1 MLGSGRGEGGR
12 SHGSFGE
19 TDDIAVLGRERAAS
33 SVDSARAC
41 QMRQLDR
48 VQVYAALSIPLA
60 LTVLGLKYAAFL
72 VTGSVA
78 LYSDAI
84 ESIINVVTAVVALAA
99 VWISAKPADA
109 NHPYGHSKIEYFS
122 AVLEGVLIIVASLL
136 ILREAWIGFHHPR
149 ALRAPMLGLVV
160 NGMATAL
167 NAGWSWVLM
176 SQGRRLRSPALLAD
190 GRHLLSDLYTSGG
203 VILGVILVAAT
214 GWRLLDS
221 IIAALVAV
229 NVLWSGWGVIQ
240 ESTAGL
246 MDHALP
252 EDELEQVQS
261 TIASQMQGALEAH
274 DVRTRQAGRVTFI
287 DFHLVVGADM
297 TVMSSHAICDRIET
311 ALTAKFPDSVIS
323 IHVEP
328 PHKQK
333 DRGGVLLMSDEE
345 PEQA

>member
-1 MLGSGRGEGGR
+1 MYKP
-12 SHGSFGE
+12 
-19 TDDIAVLGRERAAS
+19 
-33 SVDSARAC
+33 
-41 QMRQLDR
+41 DR
-48 VQVYAALSIPLA
+48 VQVFAALSIPLA
-60 LTVLGLKYAAFL
+60 LAVLGLKYLGFL

-84 ESIINVVTAVVALAA
+84 ESIINVVTAFAALAA
-99 VWISAKPADA
+99 VRISAIPADS

-136 ILREAWIGFHHPR
+136 ILREAWRGFHHPR
-149 ALRAPMLGLVV
+149 DLNAPVLGLAV

-167 NAGWSWVLM
+167 NAVWSWVLI

-190 GRHLLSDLYTSGG
+190 GRHLLSDLYTSAG
-203 VILGVILVAAT
+203 VIVGVILVAVT
-214 GWRLLDS
+214 GWRVLDP

-229 NVLWSGWGVIQ
+229 NVLWAGWGVIH

-252 EDELEQVQS
+252 EEELEQVQS
-261 TIASQMQGALEAH
+261 TIAAQMQGALEAH

-297 TVMSSHAICDRIET
+297 TVLASHAICDRIEN
-311 ALTAKFPDSVIS
+311 ALTARFPESVIS

-333 DRGGVLLMSDEE
+333 DSGGVLLMSDE
-345 PEQA
+345 PERV